1 MRPNLIQTYMN
12 NMPQIPPEKK
22 DKNLDINH
30 VLSNRTFIKP
40 LPAEGKLVNKNILA
54 IPLDM
59 AKDFKYNIRA
69 IKHAIKGQAND
80 HELGKINDFA
90 MKLGGLAIATYLITK
105 KQTPLKKAMELVG
118 LATFF
123 GAMSIWPKIA
133 INLPTR
139 LIHGFNPG
147 KEYQD
152 SFDRQKPFFQDPM
165 YIPWDLVDDKKIHKI
180 GDKMNIPRDIP
191 NRKEF
196 IQEKMR
202 KIAVQ
207 DNTLWMLTAG
217 FATPILSALA
227 CNVCEKP
234 LNRFLNKQTEKKAEN
249 LLGNISENY
258 INYKDSSDKKI
269 IEFLNHNKDKKI
281 TPELIKQIKQIL
293 TENFDEVTLQALEQ
307 DLDIF
312 LGNTDK
318 RFILDDTTIEKVIKN
333 INEDAKEFLNEECLP
348 NKEILTKSLEHFTNR
363 ELNEGE
369 LKQVHHI
376 IFTQTKKHL
385 KNNNIDNSVI
395 HSVINKLINDTQSVE
410 KTLYSSTASILDNN
424 KIEILKSVGETLS
437 TFKAKN
443 ALLDDYILMKVGS
456 SPETVI
462 ANEWNEIVSE
472 LPKMFNFSDKEVTSV
487 RHDRKLAGELLRDK
501 LEQITSNTEE
511 YNKVFESLT
520 IKISKLEEQISK
532 LENPK
537 DVKGSYNNVV
547 ETVFEATSNNLKSF
561 GFNNTSYSITG
572 QNGAFEGSLKHIQLS
587 YPQNRLLG
595 VRSSLYRLLNTLDLY
610 RRISTMQNID
620 ALHPGM
626 KKEVKEEIVE
636 FVKQLSIEG
645 STSDYMT
652 KFFALRNPN
661 PSDKLGEINVE
672 NGKLIRE
679 FFTENKIEIPNDKM
693 FYTEVMKLM
702 YENQSHPDSEKI
714 LSEHLLN
721 NNFKKYKKEFID
733 IIGKDEYFARP
744 YHKFAGYSTGT
755 SYTKF
760 LKVGM
765 APDKMLHE
773 TIKELFNT
781 RQWLKTFGK
790 FGAGLLGFTVLAQFF
805 FGKMKLPERTQND

>member
-180 GDKMNIPRDIP
+180 GDKMNIPRNIP

-293 TENFDEVTLQALEQ
+293 TE
-307 DLDIF
+307 
-312 LGNTDK
+312 
-318 RFILDDTTIEKVIKN
+318 
-333 INEDAKEFLNEECLP
+333 
-348 NKEILTKSLEHFTNR
+348 R
-363 ELNEGE
+363 EN
-369 LKQVHHI
+369 
-376 IFTQTKKHL
+376 
-385 KNNNIDNSVI
+385 
-395 HSVINKLINDTQSVE
+395 
-410 KTLYSSTASILDNN
+410 
-424 KIEILKSVGETLS
+424 
-437 TFKAKN
+437 
-443 ALLDDYILMKVGS
+443 
-456 SPETVI
+456 
-462 ANEWNEIVSE
+462 
-472 LPKMFNFSDKEVTSV
+472 
-487 RHDRKLAGELLRDK
+487 
-501 LEQITSNTEE
+501 
-511 YNKVFESLT
+511 
-520 IKISKLEEQISK
+520 
-532 LENPK
+532 
-537 DVKGSYNNVV
+537 
-547 ETVFEATSNNLKSF
+547 
-561 GFNNTSYSITG
+561 
-572 QNGAFEGSLKHIQLS
+572 
-587 YPQNRLLG
+587 
-595 VRSSLYRLLNTLDLY
+595 
-610 RRISTMQNID
+610 
-620 ALHPGM
+620 
-626 KKEVKEEIVE
+626 
-636 FVKQLSIEG
+636 
-645 STSDYMT
+645 
-652 KFFALRNPN
+652 
-661 PSDKLGEINVE
+661 
-672 NGKLIRE
+672 
-679 FFTENKIEIPNDKM
+679 ENK
-693 FYTEVMKLM
+693 
-702 YENQSHPDSEKI
+702 
-714 LSEHLLN
+714 
-721 NNFKKYKKEFID
+721 
-733 IIGKDEYFARP
+733 
-744 YHKFAGYSTGT
+744 
-755 SYTKF
+755 
-760 LKVGM
+760 
-765 APDKMLHE
+765 
-773 TIKELFNT
+773 
-781 RQWLKTFGK
+781 
-790 FGAGLLGFTVLAQFF
+790 
-805 FGKMKLPERTQND
+805 

>member
-385 KNNNIDNSVI
+385 KNNNIDASVI

-501 LEQITSNTEE
+501 LEQITSNTEK

-733 IIGKDEYFARP
+733 IIVKDEYFARP

-765 APDKMLHE
+765 APDKMFHE